1 MLYNLFFIII
11 SWPSLSLPPCF
22 VHCHPSSPYT
32 VFYVAQTKICVFKL
46 KLSENISSYIIIT
59 YMFRLCFCLC
69 CFSSGCLNI
78 KWTKFSPSSSLY
90 ICRDLFHFCPAVVV
104 VDRCG
109 CMYVHIFLG
118 CLVFGYFEA
127 HTSDGH
133 SSIN

>member
-1 MLYNLFFIII
+1 MQRCCTIYSSLLFLGL
-11 SWPSLSLPPCF
+11 PSPRF
-22 VHCHPSSPYT
+22 VHATLHLHIPFST
-32 VFYVAQTKICVFKL
+32 FAQTKICVFKL

-59 YMFRLCFCLC
+59 YMFRLCLC
-69 CFSSGCLNI
+69 CFSRCLNI

>member
-1 MLYNLFFIII
+1 MQRCCTIYSSLLF
-11 SWPSLSLPPCF
+11 LGLPPPNTLPPF
-22 VHCHPSSPYT
+22 ISIYR
-32 VFYVAQTKICVFKL
+32 FYVAQTKICVFKL

-90 ICRDLFHFCPAVVV
+90 ICRDLFHFCPVVVV

>member
-1 MLYNLFFIII
+1 MQRCCTIYSSLLFLGL
-11 SWPSLSLPPCF
+11 LSLPPCF

-46 KLSENISSYIIIT
+46 KLIELYHHNVHVSPLLSPLLL
-59 YMFRLCFCLC
+59 FL
-69 CFSSGCLNI
+69 GCLNI